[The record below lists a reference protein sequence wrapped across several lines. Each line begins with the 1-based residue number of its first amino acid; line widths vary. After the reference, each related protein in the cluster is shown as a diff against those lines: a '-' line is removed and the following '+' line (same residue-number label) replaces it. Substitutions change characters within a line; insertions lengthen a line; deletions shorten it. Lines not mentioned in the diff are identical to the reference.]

1 MFILTKIS
9 DGSTIIIEKLP
20 FQKISFLDIFSNS
33 EDSDEENN
41 VDKDKQVKQIHGK
54 GNAKNL
60 RIISWN

>member
-41 VDKDKQVKQIHGK
+41 VDKDKQVKQI
-54 GNAKNL
+54 NNRDL
-60 RIISWN
+60 

>member
-41 VDKDKQVKQIHGK
+41 VDKDKQVKQINNRDLK
-54 GNAKNL
+54 G
-60 RIISWN
+60 